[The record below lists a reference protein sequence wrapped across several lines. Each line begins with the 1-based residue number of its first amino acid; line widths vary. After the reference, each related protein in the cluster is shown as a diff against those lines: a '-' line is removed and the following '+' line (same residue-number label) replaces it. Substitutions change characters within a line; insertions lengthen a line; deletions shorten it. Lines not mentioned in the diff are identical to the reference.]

1 MTLITIRWRNRE
13 GVDGEKNNELRPDQ
27 PRYRKFP
34 GSNNSSAALFV
45 FDRWCQCKYTKFRL
59 RPRAAQ
65 SRRCHFDS
73 ADYHELMDYF
83 YFAIE
88 YNFGLLRAPNG
99 GRFVTQPAVTT
110 DYYSFRSRLFVRF
123 VCFANEEGQGWDRG
137 GISMYK
143 PNPEPRR
150 RYIG

>member
-1 MTLITIRWRNRE
+1 M
-13 GVDGEKNNELRPDQ
+13 DGEKNNEPRPGQ
-27 PRYRKFP
+27 PRHRKFP

-45 FDRWCQCKYTKFRL
+45 FDRWCQCKYTKFRQ

-88 YNFGLLRAPNG
+88 YNFGLLRSPG
-99 GRFVTQPAVTT
+99 VRCSPAVTT
-110 DYYSFRSRLFVRF
+110 DYYSFRSRSFDSFVSRTST
-123 VCFANEEGQGWDRG
+123 G
-137 GISMYK
+137 GEIG
-143 PNPEPRR
+143 
-150 RYIG
+150 RY